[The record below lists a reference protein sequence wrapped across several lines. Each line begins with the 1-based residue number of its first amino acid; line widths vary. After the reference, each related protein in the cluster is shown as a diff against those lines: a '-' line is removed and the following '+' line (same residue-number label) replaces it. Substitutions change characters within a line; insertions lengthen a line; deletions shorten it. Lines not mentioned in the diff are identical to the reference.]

1 MASAPTYL
9 SYAKNKQMNFEIK
22 SNKGKIFFINFIN
35 KGEQLCISAYYNY
48 NSAKVEYE
56 SKFEISYI
64 KNVKLFIL
72 YDTLDECLEEI
83 FAGINT
89 GKSYLTEEKNYF
101 NLYIPLNNIKFKE
114 IMFKVELKENI
125 NLIDKISKDSKVNPE
140 CKEQINELK
149 KVIKSQNNEIIDLK
163 EKVEQ
168 LEYFVRELLIFKND
182 ISGKIGLRIHSKIVD
197 SYLYILM
204 LKNWINKIEN
214 SNKIIKTKLLYK
226 LTKDG
231 ESVDTFHK
239 LCDNISPSLVLVE
252 TSEGRKFGGY
262 TTCVWCSNKGGKK
275 DGKTFLFSFD
285 EKKMYKKKEDS
296 KNERDIYCRKDAGP
310 IFGGNDLYF
319 YQTLKK
325 GYSLSPYYF
334 LDKND
339 LAKNANDDF
348 DISEIEIFK
357 IGFE

>member
-9 SYAKNKQMNFEIK
+9 SYAKSKQMNFEIK
-22 SNKGKIFFINFIN
+22 SNKGKLFFVNFIN
-35 KGEQLCISAYYNY
+35 KGEQLYISAYYNS
-48 NSAKVEYE
+48 NSTKVEYE

-83 FAGINT
+83 IAGINT
-89 GKSYLTEEKNYF
+89 GKSCLTEESNYF

-114 IMFKVELKENI
+114 IMFKVELKENN

-140 CKEQINELK
+140 YKEQIKELK
-149 KVIKSQNNEIIDLK
+149 KVIKEQNNEIIDLK
-163 EKVEQ
+163 QKVEQ

-182 ISGKIGLRIHSKIVD
+182 ITGKIGLRLHSKIVD

-204 LKNWINKIEN
+204 LKNWINQIEN
-214 SNKIIKTKLLYK
+214 SNKVIKTKLIYK

-231 ESVDTFHK
+231 DSVDVFHK
-239 LCDNISPSLVLVE
+239 LCDNISPTLVFVE
-252 TSEGRKFGGY
+252 TPEKRKFGGY
-262 TTCVWCSNKGGKK
+262 TTCVWSSTKGGKK

-285 EKKMYKKKEDS
+285 EKKFYKKKEES

-325 GYSLSPYYF
+325 GYSLAPYYF

-339 LAKNANDDF
+339 LAKNTNDDF
-348 DISEIEIFK
+348 DIAEVEIFK

>member
-22 SNKGKIFFINFIN
+22 SNKGKIFFINFVN
-35 KGEQLCISAYYNY
+35 KGEQLYISAYYNS
-48 NSAKVEYE
+48 NSTKVEYE

-83 FAGINT
+83 IAGINT
-89 GKSYLTEEKNYF
+89 GKSYLTEENNYF

-114 IMFKVELKENI
+114 IMFKVELKENN

-140 CKEQINELK
+140 YKEQIKELK
-149 KVIKSQNNEIIDLK
+149 KVIKEQNNEIIDLK
-163 EKVEQ
+163 QKIEQ

-182 ISGKIGLRIHSKIVD
+182 ITGKIGLRLHSKIVD

-214 SNKIIKTKLLYK
+214 SNKVIKTKLIYK

-231 ESVDTFHK
+231 DSVDVFHK
-239 LCDNISPSLVLVE
+239 LCDNISPTLVLVE
-252 TSEGRKFGGY
+252 TPEKRKFGGY
-262 TTCVWCSNKGGKK
+262 TTCVWSSTKGGKK

-285 EKKMYKKKEDS
+285 EKKMYNKKEES

-325 GYSLSPYYF
+325 GYSLAPYYF
-334 LDKND
+334 LYKND
-339 LAKNANDDF
+339 LAKNTNDDF
-348 DISEIEIFK
+348 DIAEVEIFK

>member
-1 MASAPTYL
+1 
-9 SYAKNKQMNFEIK
+9 
-22 SNKGKIFFINFIN
+22 
-35 KGEQLCISAYYNY
+35 
-48 NSAKVEYE
+48 
-56 SKFEISYI
+56 
-64 KNVKLFIL
+64 
-72 YDTLDECLEEI
+72 
-83 FAGINT
+83 
-89 GKSYLTEEKNYF
+89 
-101 NLYIPLNNIKFKE
+101 
-114 IMFKVELKENI
+114 MFKVELKENN

-140 CKEQINELK
+140 CKEQISELK

>member
-22 SNKGKIFFINFIN
+22 SNKGKIIFINFIN
-35 KGEQLCISAYYNY
+35 KGEQLYISAYYNY

-114 IMFKVELKENI
+114 IMFKVELKENN

-214 SNKIIKTKLLYK
+214 SNKVIKTKLIYK

-231 ESVDTFHK
+231 DSVDVFHK

-252 TSEGRKFGGY
+252 TSEKRKFGRY
-262 TTCVWCSNKGGKK
+262 TTCVWSSTKRRKNIFV
-275 DGKTFLFSFD
+275 FL
-285 EKKMYKKKEDS
+285 
-296 KNERDIYCRKDAGP
+296 
-310 IFGGNDLYF
+310 
-319 YQTLKK
+319 
-325 GYSLSPYYF
+325 
-334 LDKND
+334 
-339 LAKNANDDF
+339 
-348 DISEIEIFK
+348 
-357 IGFE
+357 